1 MHSSETASISI
12 ALMALMTGVAGAQ
25 GETSAFA
32 ADFERFR
39 RAVIVN
45 DAGAAADLTVLPF
58 LFDGRPRDRNAFL
71 AEVYPALFNAEVR
84 ECISAAEP
92 AREESHFVVYCG
104 TYIFYFG
111 KTADGYRLQD
121 FVADPEAS
129 E

>member
-1 MHSSETASISI
+1 MHSSEVALIS
-12 ALMALMTGVAGAQ
+12 MAVMAFMTGVVGAQ
-25 GETSAFA
+25 GETSAFS

-39 RAVIVN
+39 RAVTAN
-45 DAGAAADLTVLPF
+45 DAEAAADLTVLPF
-58 LFDGRPRDRNAFL
+58 LFDGQPRDRSAFL

-92 AREESHFVVYCG
+92 AQEESHFVVYCG
-104 TYIFYFG
+104 AYIFYFG
-111 KTADGYRLQD
+111 ETADGYRLQD